1 MLAISNDEAGL
12 IPLGAKSE
20 AVFELAKFTLW
31 LERRIIEKKTEIAAI
46 EYIDPDKERLALD
59 TSTVQE
65 RIENTA
71 RSFADGFWKPL
82 HGEWSQRFPILVE
95 CQERRHRSRRG
106 RRLSLS
112 RVIGCQES
120 TFQPEIQ

>member
-1 MLAISNDEAGL
+1 AGL
-12 IPLGAKSE
+12 IPRDAESE

-65 RIENTA
+65 QIENTA
-71 RSFADGFWKPL
+71 RSFADGFWKAL
-82 HGEWSQRFPILVE
+82 HGEWSRRFPILVE
-95 CQERRHRSRRG
+95 CQERRHRSRSG
-106 RRLSLS
+106 RRLMA
-112 RVIGCQES
+112 RRES
-120 TFQPEIQ
+120 SGVKNQHFSPTFS